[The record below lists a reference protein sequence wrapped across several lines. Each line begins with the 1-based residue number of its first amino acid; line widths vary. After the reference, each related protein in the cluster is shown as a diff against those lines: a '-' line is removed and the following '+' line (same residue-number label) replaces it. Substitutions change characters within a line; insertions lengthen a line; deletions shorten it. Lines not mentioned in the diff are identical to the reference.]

1 MRADELVDEVS
12 MLGNRGGCGGRRG
25 RIHANWMSRASRG
38 AVQAEREWAFLSH
51 VDDTSG
57 GAGLNSNFWRIRSH
71 CVREEVP
78 IRGR

>member
-1 MRADELVDEVS
+1 
-12 MLGNRGGCGGRRG
+12 
-25 RIHANWMSRASRG
+25 MSRASRG